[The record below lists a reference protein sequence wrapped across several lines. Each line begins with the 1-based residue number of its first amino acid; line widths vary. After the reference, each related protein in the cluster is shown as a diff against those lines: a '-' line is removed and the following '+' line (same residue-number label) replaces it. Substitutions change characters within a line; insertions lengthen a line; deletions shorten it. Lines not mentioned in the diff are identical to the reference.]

1 MQTLFNRENMKISLK
16 EIKQE
21 SRHVLE
27 NIFQYY
33 IYDMSEYMEWSPNEE
48 GKFAYN
54 PSSLDAYWEADD
66 HIPYFIYVGAE
77 LAGFALIRRYPSDT
91 STYDVAQFFV
101 LRKFKGKGVGKKA
114 LALIVKS
121 FPGQWQIRVL
131 IENVAALNFWQS
143 AVSNIVGDD
152 YTLSK
157 DLDVDL
163 LMHFIR
169 FKG

>member
-1 MQTLFNRENMKISLK
+1 MEISLK
-16 EIKQE
+16 KIEKA
-21 SRHVLE
+21 SRYVLE
-27 NIFQYY
+27 NLFYYY
-33 IYDMSEYMEWSPNEE
+33 IYDMSEYMEWAPNEE

-54 PSSLDAYWEADD
+54 PSFFDAYWEVDD

-91 STYDVAQFFV
+91 STYDIAQFFV
-101 LRKFKGKGVGKKA
+101 LRKFKGKGVGKKT

-121 FPGQWQIRVL
+121 FPGKWQIRVL
-131 IENVAALNFWQS
+131 TENSGALNFWQS
-143 AVSNIVGDD
+143 AVSNIVGDA

-157 DLDVDL
+157 DVDVDL

-169 FKG
+169 FEG